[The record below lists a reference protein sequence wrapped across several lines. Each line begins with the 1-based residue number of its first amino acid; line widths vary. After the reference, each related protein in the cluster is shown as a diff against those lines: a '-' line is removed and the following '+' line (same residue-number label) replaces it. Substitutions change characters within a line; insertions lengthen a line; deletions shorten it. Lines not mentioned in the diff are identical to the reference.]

1 MSGDEWARVAGPRRG
16 ALRGRSHPSHTACT
30 ALACWASAAV
40 HWGKG
45 RAEMMPL
52 LLGQSPL
59 NSPLTARHSE
69 LQWKPT

>member
-1 MSGDEWARVAGPRRG
+1 MSGDEWARVAGPQKGGSERQEPPEPHGLHCTCLLGQRG
-16 ALRGRSHPSHTACT
+16 P
-30 ALACWASAAV
+30 